1 MSDAVSAP
9 PVIDPRSRAAALRR
23 ERMRDRL
30 LDTVFELYQP
40 GQANGHLVIDDV
52 IQAAAVSRGSFYK
65 YFDSLEAAVDVLGE
79 RLTAGM
85 IGDYR
90 RLFDD
95 DDDPLLRA
103 VGGAAMAM
111 LRAWHDPRWAGFTCR
126 VDYVDYFERAS
137 SFDLMVRDALD
148 AARSQG
154 QIAFTSIDV
163 AVDLIVGVT
172 IEARRRLMRP
182 AVAAPRAYMDEMIAR
197 TFHAL
202 DASPAMIGPTL
213 AAVWQRLAAH
223 GPGLDWWSD
232 RLGVPPG

>member
-1 MSDAVSAP
+1 MSHTASVP
-9 PVIDPRSRAAALRR
+9 PAIDPRSRAAALRR
-23 ERMRDRL
+23 ELMRNRL
-30 LDTVFELYQP
+30 LDTVFDLYQP

-65 YFDSLEAAVDVLGE
+65 YFDSLEAAVDALGE

-95 DDDPLLRA
+95 GDDPLLRA

-137 SFDLMVRDALD
+137 TFDLMVRDALD

-154 QIAFTSIDV
+154 QMAFVLIDV

-182 AVAAPRAYMDEMIAR
+182 SVAGPRAYMDEMIAR
-197 TFHAL
+197 TFYAL
-202 DASPAMIGPTL
+202 DTPPLAV
-213 AAVWQRLAAH
+213 AAVLDRVWLRLAKD
-223 GPGLDWWSD
+223 GPVLDWWSTNH
-232 RLGVPPG
+232 GVPAS

>member
-1 MSDAVSAP
+1 MSETTSVP
-9 PVIDPRSRAAALRR
+9 PPIDPRSRAAALRR

-30 LDTVFELYQP
+30 LDTVFDLYQP

-65 YFDSLEAAVDVLGE
+65 YFESLEAAVDALGE

-95 DDDPLLRA
+95 DDAPLLRA
-103 VGGAAMAM
+103 VGGVAITM
-111 LRAWHDPRWAGFTCR
+111 LRAWHDPRWSGFTCR
-126 VDYVDYFERAS
+126 VDYVNYFERAS

-148 AARSQG
+148 DARQKG
-154 QIAFTSIDV
+154 QMDFASSDM

-172 IEARRRLMRP
+172 IEARRRLMRGGM
-182 AVAAPRAYMDEMIAR
+182 APRSYMDEMLLR
-197 TFHAL
+197 TFRAL
-202 DASPAMIGPTL
+202 DASPVML
-213 AAVWQRLAAH
+213 AAAFDTVWLRLARD
-223 GPGLDWWSD
+223 GPSLDWWSVGQ
-232 RLGVPPG
+232 GVPVG